1 MVTLTENGVV
11 TTTLINPFPGLRPF
25 HTSEAHLFFGRE
37 GQSEE
42 VLENLAKNK
51 FVGVLGA
58 SGTGKSSLIYC
69 GLLPT
74 LYGGFLHNDRSKWKV
89 VITRPGLNPIG
100 NLAKSIAET
109 FGHSKSEE
117 AIETDSYIDYAL
129 LKRTPDGIQNVINQY
144 GLDSSENLLILVDQ
158 FEELFRYQY
167 SSKDSNSL
175 NQSEH
180 FVNLL
185 INAVKQ
191 TELPIYVVIT
201 MRSDFIGD
209 CSPYQGL
216 TKLINDSHYLIPR
229 MTRDDFRKAITGPV
243 AVGGGRITDQ
253 LVQLLL
259 NEMGNNPDELPILQ
273 HALMRTWDYWI
284 NNTNHTEPIGI
295 NEYEAIGRLERA
307 LSVHANEAFDE
318 INFDQKKICEIIFKS
333 LTEKGADNRGI
344 RRPTSVAELS
354 RIAETIPSEV
364 IKIAEVFRRKG
375 RTFLTPAPGV
385 ELNEDS
391 YIDISHESLMR
402 VWDKLKTWV
411 EDEAAAVKMYIR
423 LADSAELYDQG
434 KTSLWG
440 PPDLQLAINWREKQQ
455 PNLAWASRYNPA
467 FERTMVYLKTSE
479 EEYIAEEENKIRL
492 QKRAIRR
499 SKIVALILGTAAL
512 ISIGLGILALVQRQD
527 ALSAKNEAEVQKEN
541 ATQKAIEAQEQRV
554 IAQENEKLATIQ
566 KDSAEYQRQIAVQQ
580 TIAAK
585 RNLEEADKQRNIAQK
600 NYLEAQEQQKRAEEN
615 AIRAKAEQERAEQAS
630 RDAERRRML
639 SIAQSM
645 AVKSE
650 QLTTDTL
657 LKGLLAYQA
666 YSFNTEFNG
675 VPYDPDIYKSI
686 YSALKLFQG
695 DQFNVYNTHTSLVR
709 TIVQVGDIL
718 YSAGSDGR
726 LLSWDINSR
735 QAQVLNTDLSI
746 VKKILINDDILYGVT
761 DNRFFAYD
769 LKAKTSDL
777 YSIQPNEIKDFF
789 VLSNDSLLVV
799 YNQAINITNNY
810 KNRGREVYR
819 TNSRINAVKYYKNSN
834 SAFIANL
841 DGSIDRIENVLNT
854 KPEIKRLAAIP
865 QANWGDLAFNSVKN
879 ILAAGLG
886 SSQGAIY
893 LWDLKSGQ
901 QSQILRGHT
910 GRISSITFSEDGKY
924 MASSS
929 YDGSVRLWN
938 FNDLNTLPIVL
949 NDHNNNWAT
958 IALFSNDGKYV
969 FSGDKVGNI
978 RKFPVS
984 VSNLVQN
991 YCDFLKR
998 DITKEEWKNYVGE
1011 DIEYKP
1017 SKCK

>member
-42 VLENLAKNK
+42 VLANLAKNR
-51 FVGVLGA
+51 FVAVLGA

-74 LYGGFLHNDRSKWKV
+74 LYGGFLHNGKSKWKI

-109 FGHSKSEE
+109 IGHAKNPESLEN
-117 AIETDSYIDYAL
+117 DSFIDQAL
-129 LKRTPDGIQNVINQY
+129 LKRSASGIQNVVNQY
-144 GLDSSENLLILVDQ
+144 GVSNDENILILVDQ

-167 SSKDSNSL
+167 SSKDPSAI

-191 TELPIYVVIT
+191 TELPIYVVVT

-209 CSPYQGL
+209 CSPYQSL

-229 MTRDDFRKAITGPV
+229 MTRDDFRKAITGPI
-243 AVGGGRITDQ
+243 AVGGGKINDQ

-284 NNTNHTEPIGI
+284 NNTNHTHSIGI
-295 NEYEAIGRLERA
+295 TEYEAIGRLERA

-344 RRPTSVAELS
+344 RRPTSVAELAS
-354 RIAETIPSEV
+354 IAETTPAEV
-364 IKIAEVFRRKG
+364 IKIVEIFRRKG
-375 RTFLTPAPGV
+375 RTFLTPGPNI
-385 ELNEDS
+385 ELSDDS

-434 KTSLWG
+434 NTSLWG

-479 EEYIAEEENKIRL
+479 DEYIAEEENKIRL
-492 QKRAIRR
+492 QRRAIRR
-499 SKIVALILGTAAL
+499 SRIVALVLGTAAL

-527 ALSAKNEAEVQKEN
+527 AISAQTEAEKQKEI
-541 ATQKAIEAQEQRV
+541 ATAQADSAQRQRTL
-554 IAQENEKLATIQ
+554 AQENARQALIQ
-566 KDSAEYQRQIAVQQ
+566 KDSAEIQRKLAEHQ
-580 TIAAK
+580 TIIAK
-585 RNLEEADKQRNIAQK
+585 NNLAEADKQRNIAQQK
-600 NYLEAQEQQKRAEEN
+600 SVEAQEQQKL
-615 AIRAKAEQERAEQAS
+615 AEQNATKALSEQKRAEQAS

-666 YSFNTEFNG
+666 FSFNTGFDG
-675 VPYDPDIYKSI
+675 LPYDPDIYKSI
-686 YSALKLFQG
+686 YSAIKLFQG
-695 DQFNVYNTHTSLVR
+695 NKFNVFSGHSGLIR
-709 TIVQVGDIL
+709 TLELKGSNL

-726 LLSWDINSR
+726 LISWDIASR
-735 QAQVLNTDLSI
+735 TPQVLNTDLSI
-746 VKKILINDDILYGVT
+746 VKKIIINENILYGVT
-761 DNRFFAYD
+761 DNRFFSYD
-769 LKAKTSDL
+769 LNSKTSDL
-777 YSIQPNEIKDFF
+777 YTIQPNEIKDFF
-789 VLSNDSLLVV
+789 VLSNDSLLIV
-799 YNQAINITNNY
+799 YNQSINVTRDY
-810 KNRGREVYR
+810 KLKGREVYR
-819 TNSRINAVKYYKNSN
+819 TESRINAVRYNEQDNSV
-834 SAFIANL
+834 FVANM
-841 DGSIDRIENVLNT
+841 DGGI
-854 KPEIKRLAAIP
+854 IKVSDILTVDAKSRKFADIP
-865 QANWGDLAFNSVKN
+865 QANWGDLAYNPQKN
-879 ILAAGLG
+879 MLAAGLG
-886 SSQGAIY
+886 SSQGTIY
-893 LWDLKSGQ
+893 LWDVKTGQ
-901 QSQILRGHT
+901 QLMVLRGHT
-910 GRISSITFSEDGKY
+910 GKISSIIFSKDGKN

-938 FNDLNTLPIVL
+938 VNDLNTLPIVI
-949 NDHNNNWAT
+949 NDHNDWAT
-958 IALFSNDGKYV
+958 KVIFSSDGQYLFT
-969 FSGDKVGNI
+969 GDKVGNI
-978 RKFPVS
+978 RSFPIS
-984 VSNLVQN
+984 VNNLVQN
-991 YCDFLKR
+991 FCNYLKR
-998 DITKEEWKNYVGE
+998 DLTEEEWKNYVGE
-1011 DIEYKP
+1011 DIPYKP
-1017 SKCK
+1017 HKCK